1 MAGFRVT
8 ITTEGVGIGAA
19 REALEQA
26 GFELRE
32 PGWAPET
39 QTGSYGAMGGPQVV
53 AEVDADS
60 AADAERLV
68 SEALP
73 DHDYTVTAE
82 PRQ

>member
-1 MAGFRVT
+1 MQ
-8 ITTEGVGIGAA
+8 
-19 REALEQA
+19 RERHRSRLALSCT
-26 GFELRE
+26 E